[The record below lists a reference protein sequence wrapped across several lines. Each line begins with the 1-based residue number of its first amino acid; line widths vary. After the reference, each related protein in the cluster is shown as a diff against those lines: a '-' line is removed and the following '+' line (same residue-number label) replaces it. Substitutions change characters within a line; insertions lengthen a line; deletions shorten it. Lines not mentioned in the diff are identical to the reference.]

1 MKKTF
6 ILDTNVLLHDINSIY
21 AFEDNDIVIPM
32 VVIEELDRFK
42 SEADTRGKNAR
53 MVSRALDALRG
64 KGRLN
69 EGVPLPK
76 GGSLKIELNKPGS
89 LPQVF
94 SVDKSDNAIL
104 NIAHTLAKKEGSYKK
119 NQSPV
124 IVVTKDI
131 NMRLKAEALGLAA
144 QDYITDKVNLDELY
158 TGTAE
163 LELPADQIDAF
174 YRDKQLVLPKDTYFP
189 NQFLILKAHEG
200 SKQSAIGRVSN
211 NGQSLLKPLSSQEP
225 VAWGIKPLNKE
236 QRFAMELLLDDSL
249 DIVTLVGTA
258 GTGKTLITLATGL
271 QRTMDEN
278 AYRRMVVCRSIVPV
292 GKDLGFLP
300 GTKEE
305 KLDPWMGA
313 IYDNL
318 SFLADR
324 KNPEEGEEKAHYLLD
339 SGKIEIA
346 SISHMRGRSLP
357 NQYMIV
363 DDAQNLTP
371 HEMKTILTRAGEG
384 TKIIVT
390 GDPYQIDTPYLDV
403 ESNGLTYTVDRLKG
417 QPSYG
422 HITFTKTERS
432 RLADM
437 ASKLL

>member
-6 ILDTNVLLHDINSIY
+6 ILDTNVLLHDVDSIY

-32 VVIEELDRFK
+32 VVIEELDQFK
-42 SEADTRGKNAR
+42 SEGDTRGRNAR
-53 MVSRALDALRG
+53 IVSRELDALRQ

-69 EGVPLPK
+69 EGVKLPK
-76 GGSLKIELNKPGS
+76 GGMLKIELDKTNI
-89 LPQVF
+89 LPQAL
-94 SVDKSDNAIL
+94 SLNKSDNSIL
-104 NIAHTLAKKEGSYKK
+104 NIAYTMAKKEGSYKK
-119 NQSPV
+119 AQAPV

-144 QDYITDKVNLDELY
+144 QDYTSDKVNVDELY
-158 TGTAE
+158 TGVAE
-163 LELPADQIDAF
+163 VEVPAEKIDAF
-174 YRDKQLVLPKDTYFP
+174 YRDKKLSLPKDTYFP
-189 NQFLILKAHEG
+189 NQFLILKAAG
-200 SKQSAIGRVSN
+200 DAKKSAIGRVSN
-211 NGQSLLKPLSSQEP
+211 HGELLLKPLSTQEP

-305 KLDPWMGA
+305 KLEAWMGA

-318 SFLADR
+318 AFLADR

-346 SISHMRGRSLP
+346 SVTHMRGRSLP
-357 NQYMIV
+357 GQYMIV

-384 TKIIVT
+384 TKIIIT

-403 ESNGLTYTVDRLKG
+403 ESNGLTYIVDRLKG